1 MHISTF
7 YFVLMVIIHF
17 FNITVPILQ
26 ESVFLFSFLY
36 VHSKLI
42 NIMFCKE
49 RWGVVNPL
57 PLINQMMYW
66 IDLYHRFTPIPTPC
80 SQTRLMII
88 TSVEKLSHN
97 QQFRNSIPEFVFNIF
112 FSKCMNCLDKKKM
125 MMYLCNVLRIFCSK
139 CIDLV
144 PNLTHFKKQI
154 SKCVIISKCVAAR
167 PLSKYC

>member
-1 MHISTF
+1 
-7 YFVLMVIIHF
+7 MVIIHF

-26 ESVFLFSFLY
+26 ESVFLFFFLIRSLQVDKYNVLQGKMRGSEPSSFNQSNDVLDWPVSP
-36 VHSKLI
+36 VHPHP
-42 NIMFCKE
+42 N
-49 RWGVVNPL
+49 
-57 PLINQMMYW
+57 
-66 IDLYHRFTPIPTPC
+66 PC